1 MFVIANS
8 KRICIMILTIVFG
21 SNIIEKLNNMDN
33 VQKIEDSLWEAAE
46 KLRVDSG
53 LKSTQYSTP
62 LLGLVFL
69 CFASIKYD
77 RFKEEIEAEY
87 NRFKGTR
94 NEKRMEEI
102 ALQKCGYYLPP
113 QSHFDYLLS
122 LSESEDIPLAI
133 KKAMEGIE
141 EYKPELVGSL
151 PKEEYFNLEPATSED
166 DTAVRDYSLSA
177 SLLKIINRIPKN
189 VSGDIFGKVYEYFLG
204 KFASSEGKGG
214 GEYYTPTSVVRLMVE
229 MIEPYKGKILDP
241 ACGSGGMF
249 VQSADF
255 VARSNA
261 NPDDIRV
268 YGVERETETVKLARM
283 NMFLHGLG
291 NEIVQANSY
300 YADPHNCF
308 EDFDFILANPPFNV
322 KDVNYD
328 KVKDDRRFNTFGV
341 PKNKTKTGKKKDAE
355 TVPNGNY
362 LWINLFATSLNET
375 GRAALV
381 MANGASDAGKSEAK
395 IRARLVE
402 NGIVNCMLSLPS
414 NMFYTVTLPATLWFF
429 DKARCED
436 KRVLFINARNVY
448 RQIDRA
454 HREFTAEHIANLTC
468 IRHLY
473 YGDSSY
479 YHSLIE
485 RYTKKIEELDEALD
499 KAIKANKAVSK
510 EIQQFQIDNPDKNL
524 TNLLKK
530 KADDAAQLIADTEAE
545 IDYYNQQRNWLTD
558 NFPGGI
564 YRDVIGLCKAASI
577 EEIRE
582 QDYSLNP
589 GRYVGVSL
597 DVEDKN
603 DFIAA
608 MGELKASLVSLN
620 DKSQD
625 LMNSI
630 MNNLKELGI

>member
-1 MFVIANS
+1 
-8 KRICIMILTIVFG
+8 
-21 SNIIEKLNNMDN
+21 MDN

-69 CFASIKYD
+69 RFASIKYD
-77 RFKEEIEAEY
+77 RFKKEIEAEY
-87 NRFKGTR
+87 NRFKGGR
-94 NEKRMEEI
+94 NEKRMEDI

-133 KKAMEGIE
+133 KRAMEGIE

-151 PKEEYFNLEPATSED
+151 PKEEYFNLEPSAD
-166 DTAVRDYSLSA
+166 DDETAAVRDYSLSA
-177 SLLKIINRIPKN
+177 SLLKIINRIPKD
-189 VSGDIFGKVYEYFLG
+189 VSGDVFGKVYEYFLG

-214 GEYYTPTSVVRLMVE
+214 GEYYTPPSVVRLMVE

-261 NPDDIRV
+261 KPDEIRV
-268 YGVERETETVKLARM
+268 YGVERESETVKLARM
-283 NMFLHGLG
+283 NMFLHGLSS
-291 NEIVQANSY
+291 EIVQANSY
-300 YADPHNCF
+300 YADPHNCYG
-308 EDFDFILANPPFNV
+308 DFDYILANPPFNV

-341 PKNKTKTGKKKDAE
+341 PKNKTKAGKKKDSE
-355 TVPNGNY
+355 TVPNANY
-362 LWINLFATSLNET
+362 LWINLFATSLNAT

-381 MANGASDAGKSEAK
+381 MANGASDAGKSEAE
-395 IRARLVE
+395 IRSRLVE
-402 NGIVNCMLSLPS
+402 NGIVSCMLSLPS

-454 HREFTAEHIANLTC
+454 HREFTAEQIANLAC

-473 YGDSSY
+473 QGDSAY
-479 YHSLIE
+479 YNSLVE
-485 RYTKKIEELDEALD
+485 QYSKKIEELNVVLDEAL
-499 KAIKANKAVSK
+499 KAKKAVSK
-510 EIQQFQIDNPDKNL
+510 EVLKFQEENPDKNL
-524 TNLLKK
+524 TNVLKK
-530 KADDAAQLIADTEAE
+530 KVEDAVQEVADIEVK
-545 IDYYNQQRNWLTD
+545 IDYFTQQRDWLTD
-558 NFPGGI
+558 NFPGGV

-597 DVEDKN
+597 DVEDRN
-603 DFIAA
+603 DFAAA
-608 MGELKASLVSLN
+608 MGELKETLTSLN
-620 DKSQD
+620 DKNQE

-630 MNNLKELGI
+630 MNNLKELGV

>member
-1 MFVIANS
+1 
-8 KRICIMILTIVFG
+8 
-21 SNIIEKLNNMDN
+21 MDN

-69 CFASIKYD
+69 RFASIKYD

-87 NRFKGTR
+87 NRFKGGR
-94 NEKRMEEI
+94 NEKRIEDI

-141 EYKPELVGSL
+141 EFKPELVGSL
-151 PKEEYFNLEPATSED
+151 PKEEYLNLEPSTED
-166 DTAVRDYSLSA
+166 DETAAVRDYSLPA
-177 SLLKIINRIPKN
+177 SLLKIINRIPKD
-189 VSGDIFGKVYEYFLG
+189 VSGDVFGKVYEYFLG
-204 KFASSEGKGG
+204 KFASNEGKGG
-214 GEYYTPTSVVRLMVE
+214 GEYYTPPSVVRLMVE

-261 NPDDIRV
+261 KPDEIRV
-268 YGVERETETVKLARM
+268 YGVERESETVKLSRM
-283 NMFLHGLG
+283 NMFIHGLSS
-291 NEIVQANSY
+291 EIVQANSY
-300 YADPHNCF
+300 YADPHNCYG
-308 EDFDFILANPPFNV
+308 DFDYILANPPFNV

-328 KVKDDRRFNTFGV
+328 RRFNTFGV
-341 PKNKTKTGKKKDAE
+341 PKNKTKAGKKKDSE
-355 TVPNGNY
+355 TVPNANY
-362 LWINLFATSLNET
+362 LWINLFATSLNAT

-381 MANGASDAGKSEAK
+381 MANGASDAGKSEAE
-395 IRARLVE
+395 IRSRLVE
-402 NGIVNCMLSLPS
+402 NGIVSCMLSLPS

-436 KRVLFINARNVY
+436 KRVLFINACNVY
-448 RQIDRA
+448 RQIDRT
-454 HREFTAEHIANLTC
+454 HREFTAEQIANLAC

-473 YGDSSY
+473 QGDSTY
-479 YHSLIE
+479 YNSHVEQYS
-485 RYTKKIEELDEALD
+485 KKIEELNVALDEAL
-499 KAIKANKAVSK
+499 KAKKAVSK
-510 EIQQFQIDNPDKNL
+510 EVLKFQEENPDKNL
-524 TNLLKK
+524 TNVLKK
-530 KADDAAQLIADTEAE
+530 KVEDAAQQVADIEVE
-545 IDYYNQQRNWLTD
+545 IDYFIQQRDWLTD
-558 NFPGGI
+558 NFPGGV

-597 DVEDKN
+597 DVEDRN
-603 DFIAA
+603 DFTAA
-608 MGELKASLVSLN
+608 MGELKQTLTSLN
-620 DKSQD
+620 DKSQE

-630 MNNLKELGI
+630 MDNLKELGV

>member
-1 MFVIANS
+1 
-8 KRICIMILTIVFG
+8 
-21 SNIIEKLNNMDN
+21 MDN

-69 CFASIKYD
+69 RFASIKYD

-87 NRFKGTR
+87 NRFKGGR
-94 NEKRMEEI
+94 NEKRIEDI

-141 EYKPELVGSL
+141 EFKPELVGSL
-151 PKEEYFNLEPATSED
+151 PKEEYLNLEPSTED
-166 DTAVRDYSLSA
+166 DETAAVRDYSLPA
-177 SLLKIINRIPKN
+177 SLLKIINRIPKD
-189 VSGDIFGKVYEYFLG
+189 VSGDVFGKVYEYFLG
-204 KFASSEGKGG
+204 KFASNEGKGG
-214 GEYYTPTSVVRLMVE
+214 GEYYTPPSVVRLMVE

-261 NPDDIRV
+261 KPDEIRV
-268 YGVERETETVKLARM
+268 YGVERESETVKLSRM
-283 NMFLHGLG
+283 NMFIHGLSS
-291 NEIVQANSY
+291 EIVQANSY
-300 YADPHNCF
+300 YADPHNCYG
-308 EDFDFILANPPFNV
+308 DFDYILANPPFNV

-341 PKNKTKTGKKKDAE
+341 PKNKTKAGKKKDSE
-355 TVPNGNY
+355 TVPNANY
-362 LWINLFATSLNET
+362 LWINLFATSLNAT

-381 MANGASDAGKSEAK
+381 MANGASDAGKSEAE
-395 IRARLVE
+395 IRSRLVE
-402 NGIVNCMLSLPS
+402 NGIVSCMLSLPS

-436 KRVLFINARNVY
+436 KRVLFINACNVY
-448 RQIDRA
+448 RQIDRT
-454 HREFTAEHIANLTC
+454 HREFTAEQIANLAC

-473 YGDSSY
+473 QGDSTY
-479 YHSLIE
+479 YNSHVEQYS
-485 RYTKKIEELDEALD
+485 KKIEELNVALDEAL
-499 KAIKANKAVSK
+499 KAKKAVSK
-510 EIQQFQIDNPDKNL
+510 EVLKFQEEKPDKNL
-524 TNLLKK
+524 TNVLKK
-530 KADDAAQLIADTEAE
+530 KVEDAAQQVADIEVE
-545 IDYYNQQRNWLTD
+545 IDYFIQQRDWLTD
-558 NFPGGI
+558 NFPGGV

-597 DVEDKN
+597 DVEDRN
-603 DFIAA
+603 DFTAA
-608 MGELKASLVSLN
+608 MGELKQTLTSLN
-620 DKSQD
+620 DKSQE

-630 MNNLKELGI
+630 MDNLKELGV

>member
-1 MFVIANS
+1 
-8 KRICIMILTIVFG
+8 
-21 SNIIEKLNNMDN
+21 MDN

-69 CFASIKYD
+69 RFASIKYD

-87 NRFKGTR
+87 NRFKGGR
-94 NEKRMEEI
+94 NEKRIEDI

-141 EYKPELVGSL
+141 EFKPELVGSL
-151 PKEEYFNLEPATSED
+151 PKEEYLNLEPSTED
-166 DTAVRDYSLSA
+166 DETAAVRDYSLPA
-177 SLLKIINRIPKN
+177 SLLKIINRIPKD
-189 VSGDIFGKVYEYFLG
+189 VSGDVFGKVYEYFLG
-204 KFASSEGKGG
+204 KFASNEGKGG
-214 GEYYTPTSVVRLMVE
+214 GEYYTPPSVVRLMGE

-261 NPDDIRV
+261 KPDEIRV
-268 YGVERETETVKLARM
+268 YGVERESETVKLSRM
-283 NMFLHGLG
+283 NMFIHGLSS
-291 NEIVQANSY
+291 EIVQANSY
-300 YADPHNCF
+300 YADPHNCYG
-308 EDFDFILANPPFNV
+308 DFDYILANPPFNV

-341 PKNKTKTGKKKDAE
+341 PKNKTKAGKKKDSE
-355 TVPNGNY
+355 TVPNANY
-362 LWINLFATSLNET
+362 LWINLFATSLNAT

-381 MANGASDAGKSEAK
+381 MANGASDAGKSEAE
-395 IRARLVE
+395 IRSRLVE
-402 NGIVNCMLSLPS
+402 NGIVSCMLSLPS

-436 KRVLFINARNVY
+436 KRVLFINACNVY
-448 RQIDRA
+448 RQIDRT
-454 HREFTAEHIANLTC
+454 HREFTAEQIANLAC

-473 YGDSSY
+473 QGDSTY
-479 YHSLIE
+479 YNSHVEQYS
-485 RYTKKIEELDEALD
+485 KKIEELNVALDEAL
-499 KAIKANKAVSK
+499 KAKKAVSK
-510 EIQQFQIDNPDKNL
+510 EVLKFQEENPDKNL
-524 TNLLKK
+524 TNVLKK
-530 KADDAAQLIADTEAE
+530 KVEDAAQQVADIEVE
-545 IDYYNQQRNWLTD
+545 IDYFIQQRDWLTD
-558 NFPGGI
+558 NFPGGV
-564 YRDVIGLCKAASI
+564 YRDVI

-597 DVEDKN
+597 DVEDRN
-603 DFIAA
+603 DFTAA
-608 MGELKASLVSLN
+608 MGELKQTLTSLN
-620 DKSQD
+620 DKSQE

-630 MNNLKELGI
+630 MDNLKELGV

>member
-1 MFVIANS
+1 
-8 KRICIMILTIVFG
+8 
-21 SNIIEKLNNMDN
+21 MDN

-69 CFASIKYD
+69 RFASIKYD

-87 NRFKGTR
+87 NRFKGGR
-94 NEKRMEEI
+94 NEKRIEDI

-122 LSESEDIPLAI
+122 LSESEDIPLTI

-141 EYKPELVGSL
+141 EFKPELVGSL
-151 PKEEYFNLEPATSED
+151 PKEEYLNLEPSTED
-166 DTAVRDYSLSA
+166 DETAAVRDYSLPA
-177 SLLKIINRIPKN
+177 SLLKIINRIPKD
-189 VSGDIFGKVYEYFLG
+189 VSGDVFGKVYEYFLG
-204 KFASSEGKGG
+204 KFASNEGKGG
-214 GEYYTPTSVVRLMVE
+214 GEYYTPPSVVRLMVE

-261 NPDDIRV
+261 KPDEIRV
-268 YGVERETETVKLARM
+268 YGVERESETVKLSRM
-283 NMFLHGLG
+283 NMFIHGLSS
-291 NEIVQANSY
+291 EIVQANSY
-300 YADPHNCF
+300 YADPHNCYG
-308 EDFDFILANPPFNV
+308 DFDYILANPPFNV

-341 PKNKTKTGKKKDAE
+341 PKNKTKAGKKKDSE
-355 TVPNGNY
+355 TVPNANY
-362 LWINLFATSLNET
+362 LWINLFATSLNAT

-381 MANGASDAGKSEAK
+381 MANGASDAGKSEAE
-395 IRARLVE
+395 IRSRLVE
-402 NGIVNCMLSLPS
+402 NGIVSCMLSLPS

-436 KRVLFINARNVY
+436 KRVLFINACNVY
-448 RQIDRA
+448 RQIDRT
-454 HREFTAEHIANLTC
+454 HREFTAEQIANLAC

-473 YGDSSY
+473 QGDSTY
-479 YHSLIE
+479 YNSHVEQYS
-485 RYTKKIEELDEALD
+485 KKIEELNVALDEAL
-499 KAIKANKAVSK
+499 KAKKAVSK
-510 EIQQFQIDNPDKNL
+510 EVLKFQEENPDKNL
-524 TNLLKK
+524 TNVLKK
-530 KADDAAQLIADTEAE
+530 KVEDAAQQVADIEVE
-545 IDYYNQQRNWLTD
+545 IDYFIQQRDWLTD
-558 NFPGGI
+558 NFPGGV

-597 DVEDKN
+597 DVEDRN
-603 DFIAA
+603 DFTAA
-608 MGELKASLVSLN
+608 MGELKQTLTSLN
-620 DKSQD
+620 DKSQE

-630 MNNLKELGI
+630 MDNLKELGV

>member
-1 MFVIANS
+1 
-8 KRICIMILTIVFG
+8 
-21 SNIIEKLNNMDN
+21 MDN

-69 CFASIKYD
+69 RFASIKYD

-87 NRFKGTR
+87 NRFKGGR
-94 NEKRMEEI
+94 NEKRIEDI

-141 EYKPELVGSL
+141 EFKPELVGSL
-151 PKEEYFNLEPATSED
+151 PKEEYLNLEPYTED
-166 DTAVRDYSLSA
+166 DEPAAVRAYSLPA
-177 SLLKIINRIPKN
+177 SLLKIINRIPKD
-189 VSGDIFGKVYEYFLG
+189 VSGDVFGKVYEYFLG
-204 KFASSEGKGG
+204 KFASNEGKGG
-214 GEYYTPTSVVRLMVE
+214 GEYYTPPSVVRLMVE

-261 NPDDIRV
+261 KPDEIRV
-268 YGVERETETVKLARM
+268 YGVERESETVKLSRM
-283 NMFLHGLG
+283 NMFIHGLSS
-291 NEIVQANSY
+291 EIVQANSY
-300 YADPHNCF
+300 YADPHNCYG
-308 EDFDFILANPPFNV
+308 DFDYILANPPFNV

-341 PKNKTKTGKKKDAE
+341 PKNKTKAGKKKDSE
-355 TVPNGNY
+355 TVPNANY
-362 LWINLFATSLNET
+362 LWINLFATSLNAT

-381 MANGASDAGKSEAK
+381 MANGASDAGKSEAE
-395 IRARLVE
+395 IRSRLVE
-402 NGIVNCMLSLPS
+402 NGIVSCMLSLPS

-436 KRVLFINARNVY
+436 KRVLFINACNVY
-448 RQIDRA
+448 RQIDRT
-454 HREFTAEHIANLTC
+454 HREFTAEQIANLAC

-473 YGDSSY
+473 QGDSTY
-479 YHSLIE
+479 YNSHVEQYS
-485 RYTKKIEELDEALD
+485 KKIEELNVALDEAL
-499 KAIKANKAVSK
+499 KAKKAVSK
-510 EIQQFQIDNPDKNL
+510 EVLKFQEENPDKNL
-524 TNLLKK
+524 TNVLKK
-530 KADDAAQLIADTEAE
+530 KVEDAAQQVADIEVE
-545 IDYYNQQRNWLTD
+545 IDYFIQQRDWLTD
-558 NFPGGI
+558 NFPGGV

-597 DVEDKN
+597 DVEDRN
-603 DFIAA
+603 DFTAA
-608 MGELKASLVSLN
+608 MGELKQTLTSLN
-620 DKSQD
+620 DKSQE

-630 MNNLKELGI
+630 MDNLKELGV

>member
-1 MFVIANS
+1 
-8 KRICIMILTIVFG
+8 
-21 SNIIEKLNNMDN
+21 MDN

-69 CFASIKYD
+69 RFASIKYD

-87 NRFKGTR
+87 NRFKGGR
-94 NEKRMEEI
+94 NEKRIENI

-141 EYKPELVGSL
+141 EFKPELVGSL
-151 PKEEYFNLEPATSED
+151 PKEEYLNLEPSTED
-166 DTAVRDYSLSA
+166 DETAAVRDYSLPA
-177 SLLKIINRIPKN
+177 SLLKIINRIPKD
-189 VSGDIFGKVYEYFLG
+189 VSGDVFGKVYEYFLG
-204 KFASSEGKGG
+204 KFASNEGKGG
-214 GEYYTPTSVVRLMVE
+214 GEYYTPPSVVRLMVE

-261 NPDDIRV
+261 KPDEIRV
-268 YGVERETETVKLARM
+268 YGVERESETVKLSRM
-283 NMFLHGLG
+283 NMFIHGLSS
-291 NEIVQANSY
+291 EIVQANSY
-300 YADPHNCF
+300 YADPHNCYG
-308 EDFDFILANPPFNV
+308 DFDYILANPPFNV

-341 PKNKTKTGKKKDAE
+341 PKNKTKAGKKKDSE
-355 TVPNGNY
+355 TVPNANY
-362 LWINLFATSLNET
+362 LWINLFATSLNAT

-381 MANGASDAGKSEAK
+381 MANGASDAGKSEAE
-395 IRARLVE
+395 IRSRLVE
-402 NGIVNCMLSLPS
+402 NGIVSCMLSLPS

-436 KRVLFINARNVY
+436 KRVLFINACNVY
-448 RQIDRA
+448 RQIDRT
-454 HREFTAEHIANLTC
+454 HREFTAEQIANLAC

-473 YGDSSY
+473 QGDSTY
-479 YHSLIE
+479 YNSHVEQYS
-485 RYTKKIEELDEALD
+485 KKIEELNVALDEAL
-499 KAIKANKAVSK
+499 KAKKAVSK
-510 EIQQFQIDNPDKNL
+510 EVLKFQEENPDKNL
-524 TNLLKK
+524 TNVLKK
-530 KADDAAQLIADTEAE
+530 KVEDAAQQVADIEVE
-545 IDYYNQQRNWLTD
+545 IDYFIQQRDWLTD
-558 NFPGGI
+558 NFPGGV

-597 DVEDKN
+597 DVEDRN
-603 DFIAA
+603 DFTAA
-608 MGELKASLVSLN
+608 MGELKQTLTSLN
-620 DKSQD
+620 DKSQE

-630 MNNLKELGI
+630 MDNLKELGV

>member
-1 MFVIANS
+1 
-8 KRICIMILTIVFG
+8 
-21 SNIIEKLNNMDN
+21 MDN

-69 CFASIKYD
+69 RFASIKYD

-87 NRFKGTR
+87 NRFKGGR
-94 NEKRMEEI
+94 NEKRIEDI

-122 LSESEDIPLAI
+122 LSESEDIPLTI

-141 EYKPELVGSL
+141 EFKPELVGSL
-151 PKEEYFNLEPATSED
+151 PKEEYLNLEPSTED
-166 DTAVRDYSLSA
+166 DETAAVRDYSLPA
-177 SLLKIINRIPKN
+177 SLLKIINRIPKD
-189 VSGDIFGKVYEYFLG
+189 VAGDVFGKVYEYFLG
-204 KFASSEGKGG
+204 KFASNEGKGG
-214 GEYYTPTSVVRLMVE
+214 GEYYTPPSVVRLMVE
-229 MIEPYKGKILDP
+229 MIPYKGKILDP

-261 NPDDIRV
+261 KPDEIRV
-268 YGVERETETVKLARM
+268 YGVERESETVKLSRM
-283 NMFLHGLG
+283 NMFIHGLSS
-291 NEIVQANSY
+291 EIVQANSY
-300 YADPHNCF
+300 YADPHNCYG
-308 EDFDFILANPPFNV
+308 DFDYILANPPFNV

-341 PKNKTKTGKKKDAE
+341 PKNKTKAGKKKDSE
-355 TVPNGNY
+355 TVPNANY
-362 LWINLFATSLNET
+362 LWINLFATSLNAT

-381 MANGASDAGKSEAK
+381 MANGASDAGKSEAE
-395 IRARLVE
+395 IRSRLVE
-402 NGIVNCMLSLPS
+402 NGIVSCMLSLPS

-436 KRVLFINARNVY
+436 KRVLFINACNVY
-448 RQIDRA
+448 RQIDRT
-454 HREFTAEHIANLTC
+454 HREFTAEQIANLAC

-473 YGDSSY
+473 QGDSTY
-479 YHSLIE
+479 YNSHVEQYS
-485 RYTKKIEELDEALD
+485 KKIEELNVALDEAL
-499 KAIKANKAVSK
+499 KAKKAVSK
-510 EIQQFQIDNPDKNL
+510 EVLKFQEENPDKNL
-524 TNLLKK
+524 TNVLKK
-530 KADDAAQLIADTEAE
+530 KVEDAAQQVADIEVE
-545 IDYYNQQRNWLTD
+545 IDYFIQQRDWLTD
-558 NFPGGI
+558 NFPGGV

-597 DVEDKN
+597 DVEDRN
-603 DFIAA
+603 DFTAA
-608 MGELKASLVSLN
+608 MGELKQTLTSLN
-620 DKSQD
+620 DKSQE

-630 MNNLKELGI
+630 MDNLKELGV

>member
-1 MFVIANS
+1 
-8 KRICIMILTIVFG
+8 
-21 SNIIEKLNNMDN
+21 MDN

-69 CFASIKYD
+69 RFASIKYD

-261 NPDDIRV
+261 NPNDIRV

-381 MANGASDAGKSEAK
+381 MANGASDAGKSEAE

-608 MGELKASLVSLN
+608 MEELKASLVSLN

-630 MNNLKELGI
+630 MNNLKELGV

>member
-1 MFVIANS
+1 
-8 KRICIMILTIVFG
+8 
-21 SNIIEKLNNMDN
+21 MDN

-69 CFASIKYD
+69 RFASIKYD
-77 RFKEEIEAEY
+77 RFKEDIEAEY
-87 NRFKGTR
+87 NRFKGGR
-94 NEKRMEEI
+94 NEKRIEDI

-141 EYKPELVGSL
+141 EFKPELVGSL
-151 PKEEYFNLEPATSED
+151 PKEEYFNLEPSTD
-166 DTAVRDYSLSA
+166 DDETAAIRDYSLSA
-177 SLLKIINRIPKN
+177 SLLKIINRIPKD
-189 VSGDIFGKVYEYFLG
+189 VSGDVFGKVYEYFLG

-261 NPDDIRV
+261 KPDEIRV
-268 YGVERETETVKLARM
+268 YGVERESETVKLARM
-283 NMFLHGLG
+283 NMFLHGLSS
-291 NEIVQANSY
+291 EIVQANSY
-300 YADPHNCF
+300 YADPHNCYG
-308 EDFDFILANPPFNV
+308 DFDYILANPPFNV

-341 PKNKTKTGKKKDAE
+341 PKNKTKAGKKKDSE

-362 LWINLFATSLNET
+362 LWINLFATSLNAT

-381 MANGASDAGKSEAK
+381 MANGASDAGKSEAE
-395 IRARLVE
+395 IRSRLVE
-402 NGIVNCMLSLPS
+402 TGIVSCMLSLPS

-454 HREFTAEHIANLTC
+454 HREFTTEQIANLTC

-473 YGDSSY
+473 QGDSTY
-479 YHSLIE
+479 YNSLIE
-485 RYTKKIEELDEALD
+485 QYIKKIKELDVVLDEAV
-499 KAIKANKAVSK
+499 KAKKAVSK
-510 EIQQFQIDNPDKNL
+510 EVRKFQEENPDKNL
-524 TNLLKK
+524 TNVLKK
-530 KADDAAQLIADTEAE
+530 KVEDAAQQVADIEVE
-545 IDYYNQQRNWLTD
+545 MDYFTQQRDWLTD
-558 NFPGGI
+558 NFPGGV

-597 DVEDKN
+597 DVEDRN
-603 DFIAA
+603 DFTAA
-608 MGELKASLVSLN
+608 MGELKETLTSLN
-620 DKSQD
+620 DKSQE

-630 MNNLKELGI
+630 MDNLKELGV

>member
-1 MFVIANS
+1 
-8 KRICIMILTIVFG
+8 
-21 SNIIEKLNNMDN
+21 MDN

-69 CFASIKYD
+69 RFASIKYD

-87 NRFKGTR
+87 NRFKGGR
-94 NEKRMEEI
+94 NEKRIEDI

-141 EYKPELVGSL
+141 EFKPELVGSL
-151 PKEEYFNLEPATSED
+151 PKEEYLNLEPSTED
-166 DTAVRDYSLSA
+166 DETAAVRDYSLPA
-177 SLLKIINRIPKN
+177 SLLKIINRIPKD
-189 VSGDIFGKVYEYFLG
+189 VSGDVFGKVYEYFLG
-204 KFASSEGKGG
+204 KFASNEGKGG
-214 GEYYTPTSVVRLMVE
+214 GEYYTPPSVVRLMVE

-261 NPDDIRV
+261 KPDEIRV
-268 YGVERETETVKLARM
+268 YGVERESETVKLSRM
-283 NMFLHGLG
+283 NMFIHGLSS
-291 NEIVQANSY
+291 EIVQANSY
-300 YADPHNCF
+300 YVDPHNCYG
-308 EDFDFILANPPFNV
+308 DFDYILANPPFNV

-341 PKNKTKTGKKKDAE
+341 PKNKTKAGKKKDSE
-355 TVPNGNY
+355 TVPNANY
-362 LWINLFATSLNET
+362 LWINLFATSLNAT

-381 MANGASDAGKSEAK
+381 MANGASDAGKSEAE
-395 IRARLVE
+395 IRSRLVE
-402 NGIVNCMLSLPS
+402 NGIVSCMLSLPS

-436 KRVLFINARNVY
+436 KRVLFINACNVY
-448 RQIDRA
+448 RQIDRT
-454 HREFTAEHIANLTC
+454 HREFTAEQIANLAC

-473 YGDSSY
+473 QGDSTY
-479 YHSLIE
+479 YNSHVEQYS
-485 RYTKKIEELDEALD
+485 KKIEELNVALDEAL
-499 KAIKANKAVSK
+499 KAKKAVSK
-510 EIQQFQIDNPDKNL
+510 EVLKFQEENPDKNL
-524 TNLLKK
+524 TNVLKK
-530 KADDAAQLIADTEAE
+530 KVEDAAQQVADIEVE
-545 IDYYNQQRNWLTD
+545 IDYFIQQRDWLTD
-558 NFPGGI
+558 NFPGGV

-597 DVEDKN
+597 DVEDRN
-603 DFIAA
+603 DFTAA
-608 MGELKASLVSLN
+608 MGELKQTLTSLN
-620 DKSQD
+620 DKSQE

-630 MNNLKELGI
+630 MDNLKELGV

>member
-1 MFVIANS
+1 
-8 KRICIMILTIVFG
+8 
-21 SNIIEKLNNMDN
+21 MDN

-69 CFASIKYD
+69 RFASIKYD

-87 NRFKGTR
+87 NRFKGGR
-94 NEKRMEEI
+94 NEKRIEDI
-102 ALQKCGYYLPP
+102 ALQKCGYYFPP

-141 EYKPELVGSL
+141 EFKPELVGSL
-151 PKEEYFNLEPATSED
+151 PKEEYLNLEPSTED
-166 DTAVRDYSLSA
+166 DETAAVRDYSLPA
-177 SLLKIINRIPKN
+177 SLLKIINRIPKD
-189 VSGDIFGKVYEYFLG
+189 VSGDVFGKVYEYFLG
-204 KFASSEGKGG
+204 KFASNEGKGG
-214 GEYYTPTSVVRLMVE
+214 GEYYTPPSVVRLMVE

-261 NPDDIRV
+261 KPDEIRV
-268 YGVERETETVKLARM
+268 YGVERESETVKLSRM
-283 NMFLHGLG
+283 NMFIHGLSS
-291 NEIVQANSY
+291 EIVQANSY
-300 YADPHNCF
+300 YADPHNCYG
-308 EDFDFILANPPFNV
+308 DFDYILANPPFNV

-341 PKNKTKTGKKKDAE
+341 PKNKTKAGKKKDSE
-355 TVPNGNY
+355 TVPNANY
-362 LWINLFATSLNET
+362 LWINLFATSLNAT

-381 MANGASDAGKSEAK
+381 MANGASDAGKSEAE
-395 IRARLVE
+395 IRSRLVE
-402 NGIVNCMLSLPS
+402 NGIVSCMLSLPS

-436 KRVLFINARNVY
+436 KRVLFINACNVY
-448 RQIDRA
+448 RQIDRT
-454 HREFTAEHIANLTC
+454 HREFTAEQIANLAC

-473 YGDSSY
+473 QGDSTY
-479 YHSLIE
+479 YNSHVEQYS
-485 RYTKKIEELDEALD
+485 KKIEELNVALDEAL
-499 KAIKANKAVSK
+499 KAKKAVSK
-510 EIQQFQIDNPDKNL
+510 EVLKFQEENPDKNL
-524 TNLLKK
+524 TNVLKK
-530 KADDAAQLIADTEAE
+530 KVEDAAQQVADIEVE
-545 IDYYNQQRNWLTD
+545 IDYFIQQRDWLTD
-558 NFPGGI
+558 NFPGGV

-597 DVEDKN
+597 DVEDRN
-603 DFIAA
+603 DFTAA
-608 MGELKASLVSLN
+608 MGELKQTLTSLN
-620 DKSQD
+620 DKSQE

-630 MNNLKELGI
+630 MDNLKELGV

>member
-1 MFVIANS
+1 
-8 KRICIMILTIVFG
+8 
-21 SNIIEKLNNMDN
+21 MDN

-69 CFASIKYD
+69 RFASIKYD

-87 NRFKGTR
+87 NRFKGGR
-94 NEKRMEEI
+94 NEKRIEDI

-141 EYKPELVGSL
+141 EFKPELVGSL
-151 PKEEYFNLEPATSED
+151 PKEEYLNLEPSTED
-166 DTAVRDYSLSA
+166 DETAAVRDYSLPA
-177 SLLKIINRIPKN
+177 SLLKIINRIPKD
-189 VSGDIFGKVYEYFLG
+189 VSGDVFGKVYEYFLG
-204 KFASSEGKGG
+204 KFASNEGKGG
-214 GEYYTPTSVVRLMVE
+214 GEYYTPPSVVRLMVE

-261 NPDDIRV
+261 KPDEIRV
-268 YGVERETETVKLARM
+268 YGVERESETVKLSRM
-283 NMFLHGLG
+283 NMFIHGLSS
-291 NEIVQANSY
+291 EIVQANSY
-300 YADPHNCF
+300 YADPHNCYG
-308 EDFDFILANPPFNV
+308 DFDYILANPPFNV

-341 PKNKTKTGKKKDAE
+341 PKNKTKAGKKKDSE
-355 TVPNGNY
+355 TVPNANY
-362 LWINLFATSLNET
+362 LWINLFATSLNAT

-381 MANGASDAGKSEAK
+381 MANGASDAGKSEAE
-395 IRARLVE
+395 IRSRLVE
-402 NGIVNCMLSLPS
+402 NGIVSCMLSLPS

-436 KRVLFINARNVY
+436 KRVLFINACNVY
-448 RQIDRA
+448 RQIDRT
-454 HREFTAEHIANLTC
+454 HREFTAEQIANLAC

-473 YGDSSY
+473 QGDSTY
-479 YHSLIE
+479 YNSHVEQYS
-485 RYTKKIEELDEALD
+485 KKIEELNVALDEAL
-499 KAIKANKAVSK
+499 KAKKAVSK
-510 EIQQFQIDNPDKNL
+510 EVLKFQEENPDKNL
-524 TNLLKK
+524 TNVLKK
-530 KADDAAQLIADTEAE
+530 KVEDAAQQVADIEVE
-545 IDYYNQQRNWLTD
+545 IDYFIQQRDWLTD
-558 NFPGGI
+558 NFPGGV

-597 DVEDKN
+597 DVEDRN
-603 DFIAA
+603 DFTAA
-608 MGELKASLVSLN
+608 MGELKQTPTSLN
-620 DKSQD
+620 DKSQE

-630 MNNLKELGI
+630 MDNLKELGV

>member
-1 MFVIANS
+1 
-8 KRICIMILTIVFG
+8 
-21 SNIIEKLNNMDN
+21 MDN

-69 CFASIKYD
+69 RFASIKYD

-87 NRFKGTR
+87 NRFKGGR
-94 NEKRMEEI
+94 NEKRIEDI

-141 EYKPELVGSL
+141 EFKPELVGSL
-151 PKEEYFNLEPATSED
+151 PNEEYLNLEPSTED
-166 DTAVRDYSLSA
+166 DETAAVRDYSLPA
-177 SLLKIINRIPKN
+177 SLLKIISRIPKD
-189 VSGDIFGKVYEYFLG
+189 VSGDVFGKVYEYFLG
-204 KFASSEGKGG
+204 KFASNEGKGG
-214 GEYYTPTSVVRLMVE
+214 GEYYTPPSVVRLMVE

-261 NPDDIRV
+261 KPDEIRV
-268 YGVERETETVKLARM
+268 YGVERESETVKLSRM
-283 NMFLHGLG
+283 NMFIHGLSS
-291 NEIVQANSY
+291 EIVQANSY
-300 YADPHNCF
+300 YADPHNCYG
-308 EDFDFILANPPFNV
+308 DFDYILANPPFNV

-341 PKNKTKTGKKKDAE
+341 PKNKTKAGKKKDSE
-355 TVPNGNY
+355 TVPNANY
-362 LWINLFATSLNET
+362 LWINLFATSLNAT

-381 MANGASDAGKSEAK
+381 MANGASDAGKSEAE
-395 IRARLVE
+395 IRSRLVE
-402 NGIVNCMLSLPS
+402 NGIVSCMLSLPS

-436 KRVLFINARNVY
+436 KRVLFINACNVY
-448 RQIDRA
+448 RQIDRT
-454 HREFTAEHIANLTC
+454 HREFTAEQIANLAC

-473 YGDSSY
+473 QGDSTY
-479 YHSLIE
+479 YNSHVEQYS
-485 RYTKKIEELDEALD
+485 KKIEELNVALDEAL
-499 KAIKANKAVSK
+499 KAKKAVSK
-510 EIQQFQIDNPDKNL
+510 EVLKFQEENPDKNL
-524 TNLLKK
+524 TNVLKK
-530 KADDAAQLIADTEAE
+530 KVEDAAQQVADIEVE
-545 IDYYNQQRNWLTD
+545 IDYFIQQRDWLTD
-558 NFPGGI
+558 NFPGGV

-597 DVEDKN
+597 DVEDRN
-603 DFIAA
+603 DFTAA
-608 MGELKASLVSLN
+608 MGELKQTLTSLN
-620 DKSQD
+620 DKSQE

-630 MNNLKELGI
+630 MDNLKELGV

>member
-1 MFVIANS
+1 
-8 KRICIMILTIVFG
+8 
-21 SNIIEKLNNMDN
+21 MDN

-69 CFASIKYD
+69 RFASIKYD

-87 NRFKGTR
+87 NRFKGGR
-94 NEKRMEEI
+94 NEKRIEDI

-141 EYKPELVGSL
+141 EFKPELVGSL
-151 PKEEYFNLEPATSED
+151 PKEEYLNLEPSTED
-166 DTAVRDYSLSA
+166 DETAAVRDYSLPA
-177 SLLKIINRIPKN
+177 SLLKIINRIPKD
-189 VSGDIFGKVYEYFLG
+189 VSGDVFGKVYEYFLG
-204 KFASSEGKGG
+204 KFASNEGKGG
-214 GEYYTPTSVVRLMVE
+214 GEYYTPPSVVRLMVE

-261 NPDDIRV
+261 KPDEIRV
-268 YGVERETETVKLARM
+268 YGVERESETVKLSRM
-283 NMFLHGLG
+283 NMFIHGLSS
-291 NEIVQANSY
+291 EIVQANSY
-300 YADPHNCF
+300 YADPHNCYG
-308 EDFDFILANPPFNV
+308 DFDYILANPPFNV

-341 PKNKTKTGKKKDAE
+341 PKNKTKAGKKKDSE
-355 TVPNGNY
+355 TVPNANY
-362 LWINLFATSLNET
+362 LWINLFATSLNAT

-381 MANGASDAGKSEAK
+381 MANGASDAGKSEAE
-395 IRARLVE
+395 IRSRLVE
-402 NGIVNCMLSLPS
+402 NGIVSCMLSLPS

-436 KRVLFINARNVY
+436 KRVLFINACNVY
-448 RQIDRA
+448 RQIDRT
-454 HREFTAEHIANLTC
+454 HREFTAEQIANLAC

-473 YGDSSY
+473 QGDSTY
-479 YHSLIE
+479 YNSHVEQYS
-485 RYTKKIEELDEALD
+485 KKIEELNVALDEAL
-499 KAIKANKAVSK
+499 KAKKAVPK
-510 EIQQFQIDNPDKNL
+510 EVLKFQEENPDKNL
-524 TNLLKK
+524 TNVLKK
-530 KADDAAQLIADTEAE
+530 KVEDAAQQVADIEVE
-545 IDYYNQQRNWLTD
+545 IDYFIQQRDWLTD
-558 NFPGGI
+558 NFPGGV

-597 DVEDKN
+597 DVEDRN
-603 DFIAA
+603 DFTAA
-608 MGELKASLVSLN
+608 MGELKQTLTSLN
-620 DKSQD
+620 DKSQE

-630 MNNLKELGI
+630 MDNLKELGV

>member
-1 MFVIANS
+1 
-8 KRICIMILTIVFG
+8 
-21 SNIIEKLNNMDN
+21 MDN

-69 CFASIKYD
+69 RFASIKYD

-87 NRFKGTR
+87 NRFKGGR
-94 NEKRMEEI
+94 NEKRIEDI

-141 EYKPELVGSL
+141 EFKPELVGSL
-151 PKEEYFNLEPATSED
+151 PKEEYLNLEPSTED
-166 DTAVRDYSLSA
+166 DETAAVRDYSLPA
-177 SLLKIINRIPKN
+177 SLLKIINRIPKD
-189 VSGDIFGKVYEYFLG
+189 VSGDVFGKVYEYFLG
-204 KFASSEGKGG
+204 KFASNEGKGG
-214 GEYYTPTSVVRLMVE
+214 GEYYTPPSVVRLMVE

-261 NPDDIRV
+261 KPDEIRV
-268 YGVERETETVKLARM
+268 YGVERESETVKLSRM
-283 NMFLHGLG
+283 NMFIHGLSS
-291 NEIVQANSY
+291 EIVQANSY
-300 YADPHNCF
+300 YADPHNCYG
-308 EDFDFILANPPFNV
+308 DFDYILANPPFNV

-341 PKNKTKTGKKKDAE
+341 PKNKTKAGKKKDSE
-355 TVPNGNY
+355 TVPNANY
-362 LWINLFATSLNET
+362 LWINLFATSLNAT

-381 MANGASDAGKSEAK
+381 MANGASDAGKSEAE
-395 IRARLVE
+395 IRSRLVE
-402 NGIVNCMLSLPS
+402 NGIVSCMLSLPS

-436 KRVLFINARNVY
+436 KRVLFINACNVY
-448 RQIDRA
+448 RQIDRT
-454 HREFTAEHIANLTC
+454 HREFTAEQIANLAC

-473 YGDSSY
+473 QGDSTY
-479 YHSLIE
+479 YNSHVEQYS
-485 RYTKKIEELDEALD
+485 KKIEELNVALDEAL
-499 KAIKANKAVSK
+499 KAKKAVSK
-510 EIQQFQIDNPDKNL
+510 EVLKFQEENPDKNL
-524 TNLLKK
+524 TNVLKK
-530 KADDAAQLIADTEAE
+530 KVEDAAQQVADIEVE
-545 IDYYNQQRNWLTD
+545 IDYFIQQRDWLTD
-558 NFPGGI
+558 NFPGGV

-597 DVEDKN
+597 DVEDRN
-603 DFIAA
+603 GFTAA
-608 MGELKASLVSLN
+608 MGELKQTLTSLN
-620 DKSQD
+620 DKSQE

-630 MNNLKELGI
+630 MDNLKELGV

>member
-1 MFVIANS
+1 
-8 KRICIMILTIVFG
+8 MILTIVFG

>member
-1 MFVIANS
+1 
-8 KRICIMILTIVFG
+8 
-21 SNIIEKLNNMDN
+21 MDN

-69 CFASIKYD
+69 RFASIKYD

-87 NRFKGTR
+87 NRFKGGR
-94 NEKRMEEI
+94 NEKRIEDI

-141 EYKPELVGSL
+141 EFKPELVGSL
-151 PKEEYFNLEPATSED
+151 PKEEYLNLEPSTED
-166 DTAVRDYSLSA
+166 DETAAVRDYSLPA
-177 SLLKIINRIPKN
+177 SLLKIINRIPKD
-189 VSGDIFGKVYEYFLG
+189 VSGDVFGKVYEYFLG
-204 KFASSEGKGG
+204 KFASNEGKGG
-214 GEYYTPTSVVRLMVE
+214 GEYYTPPSVVRLMVE

-261 NPDDIRV
+261 KPDEIRV
-268 YGVERETETVKLARM
+268 YGVERESETVKLSRM
-283 NMFLHGLG
+283 NMFIHGLSS
-291 NEIVQANSY
+291 EIVQANSY
-300 YADPHNCF
+300 YADPHNCYG
-308 EDFDFILANPPFNV
+308 DFDYILANPPFNV

-341 PKNKTKTGKKKDAE
+341 PKNKTKAGKKKDSE
-355 TVPNGNY
+355 TVPNANY
-362 LWINLFATSLNET
+362 LWINLFATSLNAT

-381 MANGASDAGKSEAK
+381 MANGASDAGKSEAE
-395 IRARLVE
+395 IRSRLVE
-402 NGIVNCMLSLPS
+402 NGIVSCMLSLPS

-436 KRVLFINARNVY
+436 KRVLFINACNVY
-448 RQIDRA
+448 RQIDRT
-454 HREFTAEHIANLTC
+454 HREFTAEQIANLAC

-473 YGDSSY
+473 QGDSTY
-479 YHSLIE
+479 YNSHVEQYS
-485 RYTKKIEELDEALD
+485 KKIEELNVALDEAL
-499 KAIKANKAVSK
+499 KAKKAVSK
-510 EIQQFQIDNPDKNL
+510 EVIKFQEENPDKNL
-524 TNLLKK
+524 TNVLKK
-530 KADDAAQLIADTEAE
+530 KVEDAAQQVADIEVE
-545 IDYYNQQRNWLTD
+545 IDYFIQQRDWLTD
-558 NFPGGI
+558 NFPGGV

-597 DVEDKN
+597 DVEDRN
-603 DFIAA
+603 DFTAA
-608 MGELKASLVSLN
+608 MGELKQTLTSLN
-620 DKSQD
+620 DKSQE

-630 MNNLKELGI
+630 MDNLKELGV

>member
-1 MFVIANS
+1 
-8 KRICIMILTIVFG
+8 
-21 SNIIEKLNNMDN
+21 MDN

-69 CFASIKYD
+69 RFASIKYD

-87 NRFKGTR
+87 NRFKGGR
-94 NEKRMEEI
+94 NEKRIEDI

-141 EYKPELVGSL
+141 EFKPELVGSL
-151 PKEEYFNLEPATSED
+151 PKEEYLNLEPSTED
-166 DTAVRDYSLSA
+166 DETAAVRDYSLPA
-177 SLLKIINRIPKN
+177 SLLKIINRIPKD
-189 VSGDIFGKVYEYFLG
+189 VSGDVFGKVYEYFLG
-204 KFASSEGKGG
+204 KFASNEGKGG
-214 GEYYTPTSVVRLMVE
+214 GEYYTPPSVVRLMVE

-261 NPDDIRV
+261 KPDEIRV
-268 YGVERETETVKLARM
+268 YGVERESETVKLSRM
-283 NMFLHGLG
+283 NMFIHGLSS
-291 NEIVQANSY
+291 EIVQANSY
-300 YADPHNCF
+300 YADPHNCYG
-308 EDFDFILANPPFNV
+308 DFDYILANPPFNV

-341 PKNKTKTGKKKDAE
+341 PKNKTKAGKKKDSE
-355 TVPNGNY
+355 TVPNANY
-362 LWINLFATSLNET
+362 LWINLFATSLNAT

-381 MANGASDAGKSEAK
+381 MANGASDAGKSEAE
-395 IRARLVE
+395 IRSRLVE
-402 NGIVNCMLSLPS
+402 NGIVSCMLSLPS

-436 KRVLFINARNVY
+436 KRVLFINACNVY
-448 RQIDRA
+448 RQIDRT
-454 HREFTAEHIANLTC
+454 HREFSAEQIANLAC

-473 YGDSSY
+473 QGDSTY
-479 YHSLIE
+479 YNSHVEQYS
-485 RYTKKIEELDEALD
+485 KKIEELNVALDEAL
-499 KAIKANKAVSK
+499 KAKKAVSK
-510 EIQQFQIDNPDKNL
+510 EVLKFQEENPDKNL
-524 TNLLKK
+524 TNVLKK
-530 KADDAAQLIADTEAE
+530 KVEDAAQQVADIEVE
-545 IDYYNQQRNWLTD
+545 IDYFIQQRDWLTD
-558 NFPGGI
+558 NFPGGV

-597 DVEDKN
+597 DVEDRN
-603 DFIAA
+603 DFTAA
-608 MGELKASLVSLN
+608 MGELKQTLTSLN
-620 DKSQD
+620 DKSQE

-630 MNNLKELGI
+630 MDNLKELGV

>member
-1 MFVIANS
+1 
-8 KRICIMILTIVFG
+8 
-21 SNIIEKLNNMDN
+21 MDN

-69 CFASIKYD
+69 RFASIKYD

-87 NRFKGTR
+87 NRFKGGR
-94 NEKRMEEI
+94 NEKRIEDI

-141 EYKPELVGSL
+141 EFKPELVGSL
-151 PKEEYFNLEPATSED
+151 PKEEYLNLEPSTED
-166 DTAVRDYSLSA
+166 DETAAVRDYSLPA
-177 SLLKIINRIPKN
+177 SLLKIINRIPKD
-189 VSGDIFGKVYEYFLG
+189 VSGDVFGKVYEYFLG
-204 KFASSEGKGG
+204 KFASNEGKGG
-214 GEYYTPTSVVRLMVE
+214 GEYYTPPSVVRLMVE

-261 NPDDIRV
+261 KPDEIRV
-268 YGVERETETVKLARM
+268 YGVERESETVKLSRM
-283 NMFLHGLG
+283 NMFIHGLSS
-291 NEIVQANSY
+291 EIVQANSY
-300 YADPHNCF
+300 YADPHNCYG
-308 EDFDFILANPPFNV
+308 DFDYILANPPFNV

-341 PKNKTKTGKKKDAE
+341 PKNKTKAGKKKDSE
-355 TVPNGNY
+355 TVPNANY
-362 LWINLFATSLNET
+362 LWINLFATSLNAT

-381 MANGASDAGKSEAK
+381 MANGASDAGKSEAE
-395 IRARLVE
+395 IRSRLVE
-402 NGIVNCMLSLPS
+402 NGIVSCMLSLPS

-436 KRVLFINARNVY
+436 KRVLFINACNVY
-448 RQIDRA
+448 RQIDRT
-454 HREFTAEHIANLTC
+454 HREFTAEQIANLAC

-473 YGDSSY
+473 QGDSTY
-479 YHSLIE
+479 YNSHVEQYS
-485 RYTKKIEELDEALD
+485 KKIEELNVALDEAL
-499 KAIKANKAVSK
+499 KAKKAVSK
-510 EIQQFQIDNPDKNL
+510 EVLKFQEENPDKNL
-524 TNLLKK
+524 TNVLKK
-530 KADDAAQLIADTEAE
+530 KVEDAAQQVADIEVE
-545 IDYYNQQRNWLTD
+545 IDYFIQQRDWLTD
-558 NFPGGI
+558 NFPGGV
-564 YRDVIGLCKAASI
+564 YRDVIGLCTAASI

-597 DVEDKN
+597 DVEDRN
-603 DFIAA
+603 DFTAA
-608 MGELKASLVSLN
+608 MGELKQTLTSLN
-620 DKSQD
+620 DKSQE

-630 MNNLKELGI
+630 MDNLKELGV

>member
-1 MFVIANS
+1 
-8 KRICIMILTIVFG
+8 
-21 SNIIEKLNNMDN
+21 MDN

-69 CFASIKYD
+69 RFASIKYD

-87 NRFKGTR
+87 NRFKGGR
-94 NEKRMEEI
+94 NEKRIEDI

-141 EYKPELVGSL
+141 EFKPELVGSL
-151 PKEEYFNLEPATSED
+151 PKEEYLNLEPSTED
-166 DTAVRDYSLSA
+166 DETAAVRDYSLPA
-177 SLLKIINRIPKN
+177 SLLKIINRIPKD
-189 VSGDIFGKVYEYFLG
+189 VSGDVFGKVYEYFLG
-204 KFASSEGKGG
+204 KFASNEGKGG
-214 GEYYTPTSVVRLMVE
+214 GEYYTPPSVVRLMVE

-261 NPDDIRV
+261 KPDEIRA
-268 YGVERETETVKLARM
+268 YGVERESETAKLSRL
-283 NMFLHGLG
+283 NMFIHGLSS
-291 NEIVQANSY
+291 EIVQANSY
-300 YADPHNCF
+300 YADPHNCYG
-308 EDFDFILANPPFNV
+308 DFDYILANPPFNV

-341 PKNKTKTGKKKDAE
+341 PKNKTKAGKKKDSE
-355 TVPNGNY
+355 TVPNANY
-362 LWINLFATSLNET
+362 LWINLFATSLNAT

-381 MANGASDAGKSEAK
+381 MANGASDAGKSEAE
-395 IRARLVE
+395 IRSRLVE
-402 NGIVNCMLSLPS
+402 NGIVSCMLSLPS

-436 KRVLFINARNVY
+436 KRVLFINACNVY
-448 RQIDRA
+448 RQIDRT
-454 HREFTAEHIANLTC
+454 HREFTAEQIANLAC

-473 YGDSSY
+473 QGDSTY
-479 YHSLIE
+479 YNSHVEQYS
-485 RYTKKIEELDEALD
+485 KKIEELNVALDEAL
-499 KAIKANKAVSK
+499 KAKKAVSK
-510 EIQQFQIDNPDKNL
+510 EVLKFQEENPDKNL
-524 TNLLKK
+524 TNVLKK
-530 KADDAAQLIADTEAE
+530 KVEDAAQQVADIEVE
-545 IDYYNQQRNWLTD
+545 IDYFIQQRDWLTD
-558 NFPGGI
+558 NFPGGV

-597 DVEDKN
+597 DVEDRN
-603 DFIAA
+603 DFTAA
-608 MGELKASLVSLN
+608 MGELKQTLTSLN
-620 DKSQD
+620 DKSQE

-630 MNNLKELGI
+630 MDNLKELGV

>member
-1 MFVIANS
+1 
-8 KRICIMILTIVFG
+8 
-21 SNIIEKLNNMDN
+21 MDN

-69 CFASIKYD
+69 RFASIKYD
-77 RFKEEIEAEY
+77 RFKEDIEAEY
-87 NRFKGTR
+87 NRFKGGR
-94 NEKRMEEI
+94 NEKRIEDI

-141 EYKPELVGSL
+141 EFKPELVGSL
-151 PKEEYFNLEPATSED
+151 PKEEYFNLEPSTD
-166 DTAVRDYSLSA
+166 DDETAAIRDYSLSA
-177 SLLKIINRIPKN
+177 SLLKIINRIPKD
-189 VSGDIFGKVYEYFLG
+189 VSGDVFGKVYEYFLG

-261 NPDDIRV
+261 KPDEIRV
-268 YGVERETETVKLARM
+268 YGVERESETVKLARM
-283 NMFLHGLG
+283 NMFLHGLSS
-291 NEIVQANSY
+291 EIVQANSY
-300 YADPHNCF
+300 YADPHNCYG
-308 EDFDFILANPPFNV
+308 DFDYILANPPFNV

-341 PKNKTKTGKKKDAE
+341 PKNKTKAGKKKDSE

-362 LWINLFATSLNET
+362 LWINLFATSLNAT

-381 MANGASDAGKSEAK
+381 MANGASDAGKSEAE
-395 IRARLVE
+395 IRSRLVE
-402 NGIVNCMLSLPS
+402 NGIVSCMLSLPS

-454 HREFTAEHIANLTC
+454 HREFTTEQIANLTC

-473 YGDSSY
+473 QGDSAY
-479 YHSLIE
+479 YNSLVEQYI
-485 RYTKKIEELDEALD
+485 KKIKELDVVLDEAV
-499 KAIKANKAVSK
+499 KAKKAVSK
-510 EIQQFQIDNPDKNL
+510 EVRKFQEENPDKSL
-524 TNLLKK
+524 TNILKK
-530 KADDAAQLIADTEAE
+530 KVEDAAQQVADIEVE
-545 IDYYNQQRNWLTD
+545 MDYFTQQRDWLTD
-558 NFPGGI
+558 NFSGGV

-597 DVEDKN
+597 DVEDRN
-603 DFIAA
+603 DFTAA
-608 MGELKASLVSLN
+608 MGELKQTLTSLN
-620 DKSQD
+620 DKSQE

-630 MNNLKELGI
+630 MDNLKELGV

>member
-1 MFVIANS
+1 
-8 KRICIMILTIVFG
+8 
-21 SNIIEKLNNMDN
+21 MDN

-69 CFASIKYD
+69 RFASIKYD

-87 NRFKGTR
+87 NRFKGGR
-94 NEKRMEEI
+94 NEKRIEDI

-141 EYKPELVGSL
+141 EFKPELVGSL
-151 PKEEYFNLEPATSED
+151 PKEEYLNLEPSTED
-166 DTAVRDYSLSA
+166 DETAAVRDYSLPA
-177 SLLKIINRIPKN
+177 SLLKIINRIPKD
-189 VSGDIFGKVYEYFLG
+189 VSGDVFGKVYEYFLG
-204 KFASSEGKGG
+204 KFASNEGKGG
-214 GEYYTPTSVVRLMVE
+214 GEYYTPPSVVRLMVE

-261 NPDDIRV
+261 KPDEIRV
-268 YGVERETETVKLARM
+268 YGVERESETVKLSRM
-283 NMFLHGLG
+283 NMFIHGLSS
-291 NEIVQANSY
+291 EIVQANSY
-300 YADPHNCF
+300 YADPHNCYG
-308 EDFDFILANPPFNV
+308 DFDYILANPPFNV

-341 PKNKTKTGKKKDAE
+341 PKNKTKAGKKKDSE
-355 TVPNGNY
+355 TVPNANY
-362 LWINLFATSLNET
+362 LWINLFATSLNAT

-381 MANGASDAGKSEAK
+381 MANGASDAGKSEAE
-395 IRARLVE
+395 IRSRLVE
-402 NGIVNCMLSLPS
+402 NGIVSCMLSLPS

-436 KRVLFINARNVY
+436 KRVLFINACNVY
-448 RQIDRA
+448 RQIDRT
-454 HREFTAEHIANLTC
+454 HREFTAEQIANLAC

-473 YGDSSY
+473 QGDSTY
-479 YHSLIE
+479 YNSHVEQYS
-485 RYTKKIEELDEALD
+485 KKIEELNVALDEAL
-499 KAIKANKAVSK
+499 KAKKAVSK
-510 EIQQFQIDNPDKNL
+510 EVLKFQEENPDKNL
-524 TNLLKK
+524 TNVLKK
-530 KADDAAQLIADTEAE
+530 KVEDAAQQVADIEVE
-545 IDYYNQQRNWLTD
+545 IDYFIQQRDWLTD
-558 NFPGGI
+558 NFPGGV

-597 DVEDKN
+597 DVEDRN
-603 DFIAA
+603 DFTAA
-608 MGELKASLVSLN
+608 MGELKQTLTSLN
-620 DKSQD
+620 DKSQE

-630 MNNLKELGI
+630 MDNLKELGV

>member
-1 MFVIANS
+1 
-8 KRICIMILTIVFG
+8 
-21 SNIIEKLNNMDN
+21 MDN

-69 CFASIKYD
+69 RFASIKYD

-87 NRFKGTR
+87 NRFKGGR
-94 NEKRMEEI
+94 NEKRIEDI

-141 EYKPELVGSL
+141 EFKPELVGSL
-151 PKEEYFNLEPATSED
+151 PKEEYLNLEPSTENDETA
-166 DTAVRDYSLSA
+166 AVRDYSLPA
-177 SLLKIINRIPKN
+177 SLLKIINRIPKD
-189 VSGDIFGKVYEYFLG
+189 VSGDVFGKVYEYFLG
-204 KFASSEGKGG
+204 KFASNEGKGG
-214 GEYYTPTSVVRLMVE
+214 GEYYTPPSVVRLMVE

-261 NPDDIRV
+261 KPDEIRV
-268 YGVERETETVKLARM
+268 YGVERESETVKLSRM
-283 NMFLHGLG
+283 NMFIHGLSS
-291 NEIVQANSY
+291 EIVQANSY
-300 YADPHNCF
+300 YADPHNCYG
-308 EDFDFILANPPFNV
+308 DFDYILANPPFNV

-341 PKNKTKTGKKKDAE
+341 PKNKTKAGKKKDSE
-355 TVPNGNY
+355 TVPNANY
-362 LWINLFATSLNET
+362 LWINLFATSLNAT

-381 MANGASDAGKSEAK
+381 MANGASDAGKSEAE
-395 IRARLVE
+395 IRSRLVE
-402 NGIVNCMLSLPS
+402 NGIVSCMLSLPS

-436 KRVLFINARNVY
+436 KRVLFINACNVY
-448 RQIDRA
+448 RQIDRT
-454 HREFTAEHIANLTC
+454 HREFTAEQIANLAC

-473 YGDSSY
+473 QGDSTY
-479 YHSLIE
+479 YNSHVEQYS
-485 RYTKKIEELDEALD
+485 KKIEELNVALDEAL
-499 KAIKANKAVSK
+499 KAKKAVSK
-510 EIQQFQIDNPDKNL
+510 EVLKFQEENPDKNL
-524 TNLLKK
+524 TNVLKK
-530 KADDAAQLIADTEAE
+530 KVEDAAQQVADIEVE
-545 IDYYNQQRNWLTD
+545 IDYFIQQRDWLTD
-558 NFPGGI
+558 NFPGGV

-597 DVEDKN
+597 DVEDRN
-603 DFIAA
+603 DFTAA
-608 MGELKASLVSLN
+608 MGELKQTLTSLN
-620 DKSQD
+620 DKSQE

-630 MNNLKELGI
+630 MDNLKELGV

>member
-1 MFVIANS
+1 
-8 KRICIMILTIVFG
+8 
-21 SNIIEKLNNMDN
+21 MDN

-69 CFASIKYD
+69 RFASIKYD

-87 NRFKGTR
+87 NRFKGGR
-94 NEKRMEEI
+94 NEKRIEDI

-141 EYKPELVGSL
+141 EFKPELVGSL
-151 PKEEYFNLEPATSED
+151 PKEEYLNLEPSTED
-166 DTAVRDYSLSA
+166 DETAAVRDYSLPA
-177 SLLKIINRIPKN
+177 SLLKIINRIPKD
-189 VSGDIFGKVYEYFLG
+189 VSGDVFGKVYEYFLG
-204 KFASSEGKGG
+204 KFASNEGKGG
-214 GEYYTPTSVVRLMVE
+214 GEYYTPPSVVRLMVE

-261 NPDDIRV
+261 KPDEIRV
-268 YGVERETETVKLARM
+268 YGVERESETVKLSRM
-283 NMFLHGLG
+283 NMFIHGLSS
-291 NEIVQANSY
+291 EIVQANSY
-300 YADPHNCF
+300 YADPHNCYG
-308 EDFDFILANPPFNV
+308 DFDYILANPPFNV

-341 PKNKTKTGKKKDAE
+341 PKNKTKAGKKKDSE
-355 TVPNGNY
+355 TVPNANY
-362 LWINLFATSLNET
+362 LWINLFATSLNAT

-381 MANGASDAGKSEAK
+381 MANGASDAGKSEAE
-395 IRARLVE
+395 IRSRLVE
-402 NGIVNCMLSLPS
+402 NGIVSCMLSLPS

-436 KRVLFINARNVY
+436 KRVLFINACNVY
-448 RQIDRA
+448 RQIDRT
-454 HREFTAEHIANLTC
+454 HREFTAEQIANLAC

-473 YGDSSY
+473 QGDSTY
-479 YHSLIE
+479 YNSHVEQYS
-485 RYTKKIEELDEALD
+485 KKIEELNVALDEAL
-499 KAIKANKAVSK
+499 KAKKAVSK
-510 EIQQFQIDNPDKNL
+510 EVLKFQEENPDKNL
-524 TNLLKK
+524 TNVLKK
-530 KADDAAQLIADTEAE
+530 KVEDAAQQVADIEVE
-545 IDYYNQQRNWLTD
+545 IDYFIQQRDWLTD
-558 NFPGGI
+558 NFPGGV

-597 DVEDKN
+597 DVEERN
-603 DFIAA
+603 DFTAA
-608 MGELKASLVSLN
+608 MGELKQTLTSLN
-620 DKSQD
+620 DKSQE

-630 MNNLKELGI
+630 MDNLKELGV

>member
-1 MFVIANS
+1 
-8 KRICIMILTIVFG
+8 MILTIVFG

-69 CFASIKYD
+69 RFASIKYD

-362 LWINLFATSLNET
+362 LWINLFATSLNKT

-381 MANGASDAGKSEAK
+381 MANGASDAGKSEAE

-473 YGDSSY
+473 YGGDSSY

-499 KAIKANKAVSK
+499 KAIKANKAVSR

-608 MGELKASLVSLN
+608 MEELKASLVSLN

-630 MNNLKELGI
+630 MNNLKELGV

>member
-1 MFVIANS
+1 
-8 KRICIMILTIVFG
+8 
-21 SNIIEKLNNMDN
+21 MDN

-69 CFASIKYD
+69 RFASIKYD

-87 NRFKGTR
+87 NRFKGGR
-94 NEKRMEEI
+94 NEKRIEDI

-141 EYKPELVGSL
+141 EFKPELVGSL
-151 PKEEYFNLEPATSED
+151 PKEEYLNLEPSTED
-166 DTAVRDYSLSA
+166 DETAAVRDYSLPA
-177 SLLKIINRIPKN
+177 SLLKIINRIPKD
-189 VSGDIFGKVYEYFLG
+189 VSGDVFGKVYEYFLG
-204 KFASSEGKGG
+204 KFASNEGKGG
-214 GEYYTPTSVVRLMVE
+214 GEYYTPPSVVRLMVE

-261 NPDDIRV
+261 KPDEIRV
-268 YGVERETETVKLARM
+268 YGVERESETVKLSRM
-283 NMFLHGLG
+283 NMFIHGLSS
-291 NEIVQANSY
+291 EIVQANSY
-300 YADPHNCF
+300 YADPHNCYG
-308 EDFDFILANPPFNV
+308 DFDYILANPPFNV

-341 PKNKTKTGKKKDAE
+341 PKNKTKAGKKKDSE
-355 TVPNGNY
+355 TVPNANY
-362 LWINLFATSLNET
+362 LWINLFATSLNAT

-381 MANGASDAGKSEAK
+381 MANGASDAGKSEAE
-395 IRARLVE
+395 IRSRLVE
-402 NGIVNCMLSLPS
+402 NGIVSCMLSLPS

-436 KRVLFINARNVY
+436 KRVLFITACNVY
-448 RQIDRA
+448 RQIDRT
-454 HREFTAEHIANLTC
+454 HREFTAEQIANLAC

-473 YGDSSY
+473 QGDSTY
-479 YHSLIE
+479 YNSHVEQYS
-485 RYTKKIEELDEALD
+485 KKIEELNVALDEAL
-499 KAIKANKAVSK
+499 KAKKAVSK
-510 EIQQFQIDNPDKNL
+510 EVLKFQEENPDKNL
-524 TNLLKK
+524 TNVLKK
-530 KADDAAQLIADTEAE
+530 KVEDAAQQVADIEVE
-545 IDYYNQQRNWLTD
+545 IDYFIQQRDWLTD
-558 NFPGGI
+558 NFPGGV

-597 DVEDKN
+597 DVEDRN
-603 DFIAA
+603 DFTAA
-608 MGELKASLVSLN
+608 MGELKQTLTSLN
-620 DKSQD
+620 DKSQE

-630 MNNLKELGI
+630 MDNLKELGV

>member
-1 MFVIANS
+1 
-8 KRICIMILTIVFG
+8 
-21 SNIIEKLNNMDN
+21 MDN

-69 CFASIKYD
+69 RFASIKYD

-87 NRFKGTR
+87 NRFKGGR
-94 NEKRMEEI
+94 NEKRIEDI

-141 EYKPELVGSL
+141 EFKPELVGSL
-151 PKEEYFNLEPATSED
+151 PKEEYLNLEPSTED
-166 DTAVRDYSLSA
+166 DETAAVRDYSLPA
-177 SLLKIINRIPKN
+177 SLLKIINRIPKD
-189 VSGDIFGKVYEYFLG
+189 VSGDVFGKVYEYFLG
-204 KFASSEGKGG
+204 KFASNEGKGG
-214 GEYYTPTSVVRLMVE
+214 GEYYTPPSVVRLMVE

-261 NPDDIRV
+261 KPDEIRV
-268 YGVERETETVKLARM
+268 YGVERESETVKLSRM
-283 NMFLHGLG
+283 NMFIHGLSS
-291 NEIVQANSY
+291 EIVQANSY
-300 YADPHNCF
+300 YADPHNCYG
-308 EDFDFILANPPFNV
+308 DFDYILANPPFNV

-341 PKNKTKTGKKKDAE
+341 PKNKTKAGKKKDSE
-355 TVPNGNY
+355 TVPNANY
-362 LWINLFATSLNET
+362 LWINLFATSLNAT

-381 MANGASDAGKSEAK
+381 MANGASDAGKSEAE
-395 IRARLVE
+395 IRSRLVE
-402 NGIVNCMLSLPS
+402 NGIVSCMLSLPS

-436 KRVLFINARNVY
+436 KRVLFINACNVY
-448 RQIDRA
+448 RQIDRT
-454 HREFTAEHIANLTC
+454 HREFTAEQIANLAC

-473 YGDSSY
+473 QGDSTY
-479 YHSLIE
+479 YNSHVEQYS
-485 RYTKKIEELDEALD
+485 KKIEELNVALDEAL
-499 KAIKANKAVSK
+499 KAKKAVSK
-510 EIQQFQIDNPDKNL
+510 EVLKFQEENPDKNL
-524 TNLLKK
+524 TNVLKK
-530 KADDAAQLIADTEAE
+530 KVEDAAQQVADIEVE
-545 IDYYNQQRNWLTD
+545 IDYFIQQRDWLTD
-558 NFPGGI
+558 NFPGGV

-577 EEIRE
+577 EKIRE

-597 DVEDKN
+597 DVEDRN
-603 DFIAA
+603 DFTAA
-608 MGELKASLVSLN
+608 MGELKQTLTSLN
-620 DKSQD
+620 DKSQE

-630 MNNLKELGI
+630 MDNLKELGV

>member
-1 MFVIANS
+1 
-8 KRICIMILTIVFG
+8 
-21 SNIIEKLNNMDN
+21 MDN

-62 LLGLVFL
+62 LLVLVFL
-69 CFASIKYD
+69 RFASIKYD

-87 NRFKGTR
+87 NRFKGGR
-94 NEKRMEEI
+94 NEKRIEDI

-141 EYKPELVGSL
+141 EFKPELVGSL
-151 PKEEYFNLEPATSED
+151 PKEEYLNLEPSTED
-166 DTAVRDYSLSA
+166 DETAAVRDYSLPA
-177 SLLKIINRIPKN
+177 SLLKIINRIPKD
-189 VSGDIFGKVYEYFLG
+189 VSGDVFGKVYEYFLG
-204 KFASSEGKGG
+204 KFASNEGKGG
-214 GEYYTPTSVVRLMVE
+214 GEYYTPPSVVRLMVE

-261 NPDDIRV
+261 KPDEIRV
-268 YGVERETETVKLARM
+268 YGVERESETVKLSRM
-283 NMFLHGLG
+283 NMFIHGLSS
-291 NEIVQANSY
+291 EIVQANSY
-300 YADPHNCF
+300 YADPHNCYG
-308 EDFDFILANPPFNV
+308 DFDYILANPPFNV

-341 PKNKTKTGKKKDAE
+341 PKNKTKAGKKKDSE
-355 TVPNGNY
+355 TVPNANY
-362 LWINLFATSLNET
+362 LWINLFATSLNAT

-381 MANGASDAGKSEAK
+381 MANGASDAGKSEAE
-395 IRARLVE
+395 IRSRLVE
-402 NGIVNCMLSLPS
+402 NGIVSCMLSLPS

-436 KRVLFINARNVY
+436 KRVLFINACNVY
-448 RQIDRA
+448 RQIDRT
-454 HREFTAEHIANLTC
+454 HREFTAEQIANLAC

-473 YGDSSY
+473 QGDSTY
-479 YHSLIE
+479 YNSHVEQYS
-485 RYTKKIEELDEALD
+485 KKIEELNVALDEAL
-499 KAIKANKAVSK
+499 KAKKAVSK
-510 EIQQFQIDNPDKNL
+510 EVLKFQEENPDKNL
-524 TNLLKK
+524 TNVLKK
-530 KADDAAQLIADTEAE
+530 KVEDAAQQVADIEVE
-545 IDYYNQQRNWLTD
+545 IDYFIQQRDWLTD
-558 NFPGGI
+558 NFPGGV

-597 DVEDKN
+597 DVEDRN
-603 DFIAA
+603 DFTAA
-608 MGELKASLVSLN
+608 MGELKQTLTSLN
-620 DKSQD
+620 DKSQE

-630 MNNLKELGI
+630 MDNLKELGV

>member
-1 MFVIANS
+1 
-8 KRICIMILTIVFG
+8 
-21 SNIIEKLNNMDN
+21 MDN

-69 CFASIKYD
+69 RFASIKYD

-87 NRFKGTR
+87 NRFKGGR
-94 NEKRMEEI
+94 NEKRIEDI

-141 EYKPELVGSL
+141 EFKPELVGSL
-151 PKEEYFNLEPATSED
+151 PKEEYLNLEPSTED
-166 DTAVRDYSLSA
+166 DETAAVRDYSLPA
-177 SLLKIINRIPKN
+177 SLLKIINRIPKD
-189 VSGDIFGKVYEYFLG
+189 VSGDVFGKVYEYFLG
-204 KFASSEGKGG
+204 KFASNEGKGG
-214 GEYYTPTSVVRLMVE
+214 GEYYTPPSVVRLMVE

-261 NPDDIRV
+261 KPDEIRV
-268 YGVERETETVKLARM
+268 YGVERESETVKLSRM
-283 NMFLHGLG
+283 NMFIHGLSS
-291 NEIVQANSY
+291 EIVQANSY
-300 YADPHNCF
+300 YADPHNCYG
-308 EDFDFILANPPFNV
+308 DFDYILANPPFNV

-341 PKNKTKTGKKKDAE
+341 PKNKTKAGKKKDSE
-355 TVPNGNY
+355 TVPNANY
-362 LWINLFATSLNET
+362 LWINLFATSLNAT

-381 MANGASDAGKSEAK
+381 MANGASDAGKSEAE
-395 IRARLVE
+395 IRSRLVE
-402 NGIVNCMLSLPS
+402 NGIVSCMLSLPS

-436 KRVLFINARNVY
+436 KRVLFINACNVY
-448 RQIDRA
+448 RQIDRT
-454 HREFTAEHIANLTC
+454 HREFTAEQIANLAC

-473 YGDSSY
+473 QGDSTY
-479 YHSLIE
+479 YNSHVEQYS
-485 RYTKKIEELDEALD
+485 KKIEELNVALDEAL
-499 KAIKANKAVSK
+499 KAKKAVSK
-510 EIQQFQIDNPDKNL
+510 EVLKFQEENPDKNL
-524 TNLLKK
+524 TNVLKK
-530 KADDAAQLIADTEAE
+530 KVEDAAQQVADIEVE
-545 IDYYNQQRNWLTD
+545 IDYFIQQRDWLTD
-558 NFPGGI
+558 HFPGGV

-597 DVEDKN
+597 DVEDRN
-603 DFIAA
+603 DFTAA
-608 MGELKASLVSLN
+608 MGELKQTLTSLN
-620 DKSQD
+620 DKSQE

-630 MNNLKELGI
+630 MDNLKELGV

>member
-1 MFVIANS
+1 
-8 KRICIMILTIVFG
+8 
-21 SNIIEKLNNMDN
+21 MDN

-69 CFASIKYD
+69 RFASIKYD

-87 NRFKGTR
+87 NRFKGGR
-94 NEKRMEEI
+94 NEKRIEDI

-141 EYKPELVGSL
+141 EFKPELVGSL
-151 PKEEYFNLEPATSED
+151 PKEEYLNLEPSTED
-166 DTAVRDYSLSA
+166 DETAAVRDYSLPA
-177 SLLKIINRIPKN
+177 SLLKIINRIPKD
-189 VSGDIFGKVYEYFLG
+189 VSGDVFGKVYEYFLG
-204 KFASSEGKGG
+204 KFASNEGKGG
-214 GEYYTPTSVVRLMVE
+214 GEYYTPPSVVRLMVE

-261 NPDDIRV
+261 KPDEIRV
-268 YGVERETETVKLARM
+268 YGVERESETVKLSRM
-283 NMFLHGLG
+283 NMFIHGLSS
-291 NEIVQANSY
+291 EIVQANSY
-300 YADPHNCF
+300 YADPHNCYG
-308 EDFDFILANPPFNV
+308 DFDYILANPPFNV

-341 PKNKTKTGKKKDAE
+341 PKNKTKAGKKKDSE
-355 TVPNGNY
+355 TVPNANY
-362 LWINLFATSLNET
+362 LWINLFATSLNAT

-381 MANGASDAGKSEAK
+381 MANGASDAGKSEAE
-395 IRARLVE
+395 IRSRLVE
-402 NGIVNCMLSLPS
+402 NGIVSCMLSLPS

-436 KRVLFINARNVY
+436 KRVLFINACNVY
-448 RQIDRA
+448 RQIDRT
-454 HREFTAEHIANLTC
+454 HREFTAEQIANLAC

-473 YGDSSY
+473 QGDSTY
-479 YHSLIE
+479 YNSHVEQYS
-485 RYTKKIEELDEALD
+485 KKIEELNVALDEAL
-499 KAIKANKAVSK
+499 KAKKAVSK
-510 EIQQFQIDNPDKNL
+510 EVLKFQEENPDKNL
-524 TNLLKK
+524 TNVLKK
-530 KADDAAQLIADTEAE
+530 KVEDAAQQVADIEVE
-545 IDYYNQQRNWLTD
+545 IDYFIQQRDWLTD
-558 NFPGGI
+558 NFPGGV

-597 DVEDKN
+597 DVEDRN
-603 DFIAA
+603 DFTAA
-608 MGELKASLVSLN
+608 MGELKQTLTSLN
-620 DKSQD
+620 DKSQE
-625 LMNSI
+625 LMNGI
-630 MNNLKELGI
+630 MDNLKELGV

>member
-1 MFVIANS
+1 
-8 KRICIMILTIVFG
+8 
-21 SNIIEKLNNMDN
+21 MDN

-69 CFASIKYD
+69 RFASIKYD

-87 NRFKGTR
+87 NRFKGGR
-94 NEKRMEEI
+94 NEKRIEDI

-141 EYKPELVGSL
+141 EFKPELVGSL
-151 PKEEYFNLEPATSED
+151 PKEEYLNLEPSTED
-166 DTAVRDYSLSA
+166 DETAAVRDYSLPA
-177 SLLKIINRIPKN
+177 SLLKIINRIPKD
-189 VSGDIFGKVYEYFLG
+189 VSGDVFGKVYEYFLG
-204 KFASSEGKGG
+204 KFASNEGKGG
-214 GEYYTPTSVVRLMVE
+214 GEYYTPPSVVRLMVE

-261 NPDDIRV
+261 KPDEIRV
-268 YGVERETETVKLARM
+268 YGVERESETVKLSRM
-283 NMFLHGLG
+283 NMFIHGLSS
-291 NEIVQANSY
+291 EIVQANSY
-300 YADPHNCF
+300 YADPHNCYG
-308 EDFDFILANPPFNV
+308 DFDYILANPPFNV

-341 PKNKTKTGKKKDAE
+341 PKNKTKAGKKKDSE
-355 TVPNGNY
+355 TVPNANY
-362 LWINLFATSLNET
+362 LWINLFATSLNAT

-381 MANGASDAGKSEAK
+381 MANGASAE
-395 IRARLVE
+395 IRSRLVE
-402 NGIVNCMLSLPS
+402 NGIVSCMLSLPS

-436 KRVLFINARNVY
+436 KRVLFINACNVY
-448 RQIDRA
+448 RQIDRT
-454 HREFTAEHIANLTC
+454 HREFTAEQIANLAC

-473 YGDSSY
+473 QGDSTY
-479 YHSLIE
+479 YNSHVEQYS
-485 RYTKKIEELDEALD
+485 KKIEELNVALDEAL
-499 KAIKANKAVSK
+499 KAKKAVSK
-510 EIQQFQIDNPDKNL
+510 EVLKFQEENPDKNL
-524 TNLLKK
+524 TNVLKK
-530 KADDAAQLIADTEAE
+530 KVEDAAQQVADIEVE
-545 IDYYNQQRNWLTD
+545 IDYFIQQRDWLTD
-558 NFPGGI
+558 NFPGGV

-597 DVEDKN
+597 DVEDRN
-603 DFIAA
+603 DFTAA
-608 MGELKASLVSLN
+608 MGELKQTLTSLN
-620 DKSQD
+620 DKSQE

-630 MNNLKELGI
+630 MDNLKELGV

>member
-1 MFVIANS
+1 
-8 KRICIMILTIVFG
+8 
-21 SNIIEKLNNMDN
+21 MDN

-69 CFASIKYD
+69 RFASIKYD

-87 NRFKGTR
+87 NRFKGGR
-94 NEKRMEEI
+94 NEKRIEDI

-133 KKAMEGIE
+133 KKAMECIE
-141 EYKPELVGSL
+141 EFKPELVGSL
-151 PKEEYFNLEPATSED
+151 PKEEYLNLEPSTED
-166 DTAVRDYSLSA
+166 DETAAVRDYSLPA
-177 SLLKIINRIPKN
+177 SLLKIINRIPKD
-189 VSGDIFGKVYEYFLG
+189 VSGDVFGKVYEYFLG
-204 KFASSEGKGG
+204 KFASNEGKGG
-214 GEYYTPTSVVRLMVE
+214 GEYYTPPSVVRLMVE

-261 NPDDIRV
+261 KPDEIRV
-268 YGVERETETVKLARM
+268 YGVERESETVKLSRM
-283 NMFLHGLG
+283 NMFIHGLSS
-291 NEIVQANSY
+291 EIVQANSY
-300 YADPHNCF
+300 YADPHNCYG
-308 EDFDFILANPPFNV
+308 DFDYILANPPFNV

-341 PKNKTKTGKKKDAE
+341 PKNKTKAGKKKDSE
-355 TVPNGNY
+355 TVPNANY
-362 LWINLFATSLNET
+362 LWINLFATSLNAT

-381 MANGASDAGKSEAK
+381 MANGASDAGKSEAE
-395 IRARLVE
+395 IRSRLVE
-402 NGIVNCMLSLPS
+402 NGIVSCMLSLPS

-436 KRVLFINARNVY
+436 KRVLFINACNVY
-448 RQIDRA
+448 RQIDRT
-454 HREFTAEHIANLTC
+454 HREFTAEQIANLAC

-473 YGDSSY
+473 QGDSTY
-479 YHSLIE
+479 YNSHVEQYS
-485 RYTKKIEELDEALD
+485 KKIEELNVALDEAL
-499 KAIKANKAVSK
+499 KAKKAVSK
-510 EIQQFQIDNPDKNL
+510 EVLKFQEENPDKNL
-524 TNLLKK
+524 TNVLKK
-530 KADDAAQLIADTEAE
+530 KVEDAAQQVADIEVE
-545 IDYYNQQRNWLTD
+545 IDYFIQQRDWLTD
-558 NFPGGI
+558 NFPGGV

-597 DVEDKN
+597 DVEDRN
-603 DFIAA
+603 DFTAA
-608 MGELKASLVSLN
+608 MGELKQTLTSLN
-620 DKSQD
+620 DKSQE

-630 MNNLKELGI
+630 MDNLKELGV

>member
-1 MFVIANS
+1 
-8 KRICIMILTIVFG
+8 MILTIVFG

-620 DKSQD
+620 DKCQD